1 MVEKERGKNG
11 KWGVTGS
18 GKGGRGKG
26 GRNGEGGI
34 NGEGG
39 RNEKWVK

>member
-18 GKGGRGKG
+18 GKG